1 MTVSGAE
8 SKQLIGRYLQALSG
22 QAKPPAL
29 VARFVSDPSLAEHIR
44 QVEAAFPFYEL
55 IAEDVM
61 AEGDLVAMR
70 GTFHG
75 VHGGPFAGIEATGR
89 AVTADLMIFYRVE
102 GDRIVQHWLQ
112 FDAAG
117 LIAQLT
123 APVAASA

>member
-1 MTVSGAE
+1 MTHSGAE
-8 SKQLIGRYLQALSG
+8 NKQLIGRYLQALSG
-22 QAKPPAL
+22 QAKPPSL
-29 VARFVSDPSLAEHIR
+29 VARFVSDPALAEHIR

-55 IAEDVM
+55 MAEDLI

-70 GTFHG
+70 GTFQG
-75 VHGGPFAGIEATGR
+75 VHGGRFAGIEATGR
-89 AVTADLMIFYRVE
+89 AVAAALMIVYRIE
-102 GDRIVQHWLQ
+102 GDRIAQHWLQ